1 MGILLLQHNYGT
13 ASWLDCLAESVKVF
27 ADVIIYFQTRAAK
40 DFFHH
45 LHLNFSKYLN
55 ELASAEMISVLSYL
69 QDLLFSTTLAALLFL
84 VPKDSNYFSS

>member
-13 ASWLDCLAESVKVF
+13 ASWLDCLTESVKVF

-55 ELASAEMISVLSYL
+55 EMISVLSYL